1 VRRFTILV
9 AVIAVVMAGVM
20 PVFAGGQAEDG
31 AQLVGVSMPTQ
42 SSQRWIQDG
51 NYMKETLEE
60 RGYEVDLQ
68 YAEDNIDAQVSQI
81 ENMIVKGAD
90 VLVIAAIDGASLTNV
105 LQQAADNG
113 VKVISYDRLI
123 INTPHVSYYATFD
136 NFQVGVLQGG
146 YIVDALDLESGAGP
160 FNIELFAG
168 SPDDTNAYY
177 FFDGAMSQLQPFIDS
192 GQLNVVSG
200 QTNFDQVATL
210 RWDGATAQQRMDNI
224 LAAFYTDRDVH
235 AVLSPYDGLS
245 IGILSALKSVG
256 YGSSKELP
264 VITGQDAEVPSVK
277 SILAG
282 EQASTVFK
290 DTRVLAERAARM
302 VDAVLQGTEPEINNT
317 ETYDNGVFV
326 VPSYL
331 EIPVSVDIDNWEEVL
346 LDSGYYTQGR
356 PRHVGA
362 QERTYRVHAALP
374 ACSGCSRTYQYAP
387 LPARRAPCLNL
398 DICVPVLRGFG
409 AQWSRSLYW
418 TMSSGR
424 RPFLSPGYGR
434 PVAEGSA
441 AGLEWSP

>member
-1 VRRFTILV
+1 
-9 AVIAVVMAGVM
+9 MAGVM
-20 PVFAGGQAEDG
+20 PVFAGGQAEDDG
-31 AQLVGVSMPTQ
+31 ALLVGVSMPTQ

-81 ENMIVKGAD
+81 ENMIVKGAQ

-105 LQQAADNG
+105 LQQAADND

-200 QTNFDQVATL
+200 QTDFDQVATL

-277 SILAG
+277 AILAG
-282 EQASTVFK
+282 EQTSTVFK

-302 VDAVLQGTEPEINNT
+302 VDAVLQGTEPEINDT
-317 ETYDNGVFV
+317 ETYDNGIFI
-326 VPSYL
+326 VPSFL
-331 EIPVSVDIDNWEEVL
+331 EIPVSVDINNWEEVL
-346 LDSGYYTQGR
+346 LDSGYYTR
-356 PRHVGA
+356 DD
-362 QERTYRVHAALP
+362 
-374 ACSGCSRTYQYAP
+374 
-387 LPARRAPCLNL
+387 L
-398 DICVPVLRGFG
+398 DL
-409 AQWSRSLYW
+409 
-418 TMSSGR
+418 
-424 RPFLSPGYGR
+424 
-434 PVAEGSA
+434 
-441 AGLEWSP
+441 

>member
-1 VRRFTILV
+1 MSSHVLLV
-9 AVIAVVMAGVM
+9 LFAFVMVGSL
-20 PVFAGGQAEDG
+20 FAGGQGESDAP
-31 AQLVGVSMPTQ
+31 LVGVAMPTQ

-51 NYMKETLEE
+51 NYMKEALEE

-68 YAEDNIDAQVSQI
+68 YAEDNIDAQVAQI

-105 LQQAADNG
+105 LQQAADND

-177 FFDGAMSQLQPFIDS
+177 FFDGAMSQLQPYIDN

-200 QTNFDQVATL
+200 QTDFDQVATL

-224 LAAFYTDRDVH
+224 LAAFYTDREVD

-256 YGSSKELP
+256 YGEGGKEIP
-264 VITGQDAEVPSVK
+264 VITGQDAEIPSVK

-282 EQASTVFK
+282 EQTSTVFK
-290 DTRVLAERAARM
+290 DTRVLAERASMM
-302 VDAVLQGTEPEINNT
+302 VDAVLQGTEPEINDT

-326 VPSYL
+326 VPSFL
-331 EIPVSVDIDNWEEVL
+331 EVPVSVDIDNWEEAL
-346 LDSGYYTQGR
+346 LDTGYYTR
-356 PRHVGA
+356 D
-362 QERTYRVHAALP
+362 E
-374 ACSGCSRTYQYAP
+374 
-387 LPARRAPCLNL
+387 L
-398 DICVPVLRGFG
+398 DL
-409 AQWSRSLYW
+409 
-418 TMSSGR
+418 
-424 RPFLSPGYGR
+424 
-434 PVAEGSA
+434 
-441 AGLEWSP
+441 

>member
-1 VRRFTILV
+1 MRRFTVLV

-20 PVFAGGQAEDG
+20 PVFAGGQSEDG

-90 VLVIAAIDGASLTNV
+90 VLVIAAIDGAALTNV
-105 LQQAADNG
+105 LEQAADND

-177 FFDGAMSQLQPFIDS
+177 FFDGAMSELQPFIDS

-200 QTNFDQVATL
+200 QTDFDQVATL

-224 LAAFYTDRDVH
+224 LTAFYTDRDVH

-264 VITGQDAEVPSVK
+264 VITGQDAEIPSVK
-277 SILAG
+277 AILAG
-282 EQASTVFK
+282 EQTSTVFK

-302 VDAVLQGTEPEINNT
+302 VDAVLQGTEPEINDT

-326 VPSYL
+326 VPSFL

-346 LDSGYYTQGR
+346 LDSGYYTR
-356 PRHVGA
+356 DD
-362 QERTYRVHAALP
+362 
-374 ACSGCSRTYQYAP
+374 
-387 LPARRAPCLNL
+387 L
-398 DICVPVLRGFG
+398 DL
-409 AQWSRSLYW
+409 
-418 TMSSGR
+418 
-424 RPFLSPGYGR
+424 
-434 PVAEGSA
+434 
-441 AGLEWSP
+441 